1 MTLDNQ
7 YGHESIPVAIPEL
20 LTAKGVGAIL
30 GISAKTVHK
39 LVREKKLACVQ
50 VTSRDRRF
58 TPEQV
63 QEYIRSQSTEVRVD
77 KREPRTVQ
85 SPTKKGGDRAKS
97 SGVTRAELRKELS
110 SWR

>member
-7 YGHESIPVAIPEL
+7 YGHESIPVAIPAL
-20 LTAKGVGAIL
+20 LSAKGVGAIL

-39 LVREKKLACVQ
+39 RVREGKLACVQ

-58 TPEQV
+58 THEQV
-63 QEYIRSQSTEVRVD
+63 QEYIRSQSTSVRVD
-77 KREPRTVQ
+77 KKHPRPVS
-85 SPTKKGGDRAKS
+85 SPPKKGGDKKS
-97 SGVTRAELRKELS
+97 VGLSRTDLREEMR